1 MTSLLDHV
9 AQTGGVGGFK
19 GADRIDNEQFWDV
32 KSDILIP
39 AALEGQITAERAKR
53 VQTRVVLEGA
63 NGPTTPD
70 GDAVLADRGIIVVP
84 DVIANAGGVTVSYFE
99 WVQDFSSFFWTED
112 EINVRLDKILIGAFK
127 GIWDTSEQHKIPLR
141 TAAFTVACTRVLQA
155 REERGLYP

>member
-1 MTSLLDHV
+1 M
-9 AQTGGVGGFK
+9 
-19 GADRIDNEQFWDV
+19 
-32 KSDILIP
+32 KSDVLIP
-39 AALEGQITAERAKR
+39 AALEGQLSGERAKR
-53 VQTRVVLEGA
+53 VQTRLVLEGA

-112 EINVRLDKILIGAFK
+112 EINVRLDKILVGAFK
-127 GIWDTSEQHKIPLR
+127 GIWDTAEQHKIPLR

>member
-1 MTSLLDHV
+1 M
-9 AQTGGVGGFK
+9 
-19 GADRIDNEQFWDV
+19 
-32 KSDILIP
+32 KSDVLIP
-39 AALEGQITAERAKR
+39 AALEGQLSGERAKR
-53 VQTRVVLEGA
+53 VQTRLVLEGA

-112 EINVRLDKILIGAFK
+112 EINVRLDKILVGAFK
-127 GIWDTSEQHKIPLR
+127 GICDTAEQHKIPLR